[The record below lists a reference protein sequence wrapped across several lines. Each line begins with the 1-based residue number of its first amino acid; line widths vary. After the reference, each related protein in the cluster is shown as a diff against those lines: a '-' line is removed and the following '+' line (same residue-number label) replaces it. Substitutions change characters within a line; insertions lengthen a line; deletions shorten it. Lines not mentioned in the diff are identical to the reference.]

1 MMNRYTGEP
10 LFIDPKV
17 DQYGSHMVMR
27 NVSRPDR
34 TSFITIDTR
43 FGDDYTS
50 NNIIS
55 LPNCICDVKSIRVVS
70 AEIPMSYYNISAALG
85 NNCFTITNTA
95 NVVYIII
102 IPDGNYATTA
112 ALSTA
117 LGTALTTAGLLGI
130 SYTVISGQSQFTAIS
145 DAYTLAF
152 DVDSTGATDKYNFKD
167 KLGWLLGLRTQS
179 SAILSGA
186 TFIAPA
192 LVNISPIKYLYIAVD
207 DFSSA
212 ARAAMLGAV
221 SRALIDRRILGRVA
235 VNTDEFP
242 FGSVLFAHAARGSLI
257 TDKREY
263 MGKTDLQRFCVQLV
277 SPCGKAINLNGLDFS
292 FVLEIEHA

>member
-1 MMNRYTGEP
+1 MNRYTGEP
-10 LFIDPKV
+10 LFVDPKV

-34 TSFITIDTR
+34 TSFVTIDTR

-50 NNIIS
+50 DNIIS
-55 LPNCICDVKSIRVVS
+55 LPNRICDVKSIRIVS

-85 NNCFTITNTA
+85 NNCFTITNST

-117 LGTALTTAGLLGI
+117 LNTALTSAGLSGI
-130 SYTVISGQSQFTAIS
+130 VHTVISGCSHFAVLSGT
-145 DAYTLAF
+145 YTLAF
-152 DVDSTGATDKYNFKD
+152 DVDSVGATDKYNFKD
-167 KLGWLLGLRTQS
+167 KLGWILGIRTQS
-179 SAILSGA
+179 IAISLGTTYS
-186 TFIAPA
+186 TYA
-192 LVNISPIKYLYIAVD
+192 LINISPFNYLYIAVD

-212 ARAAMLGAV
+212 ARGAMSGTV

-235 VNTDEFP
+235 VNTAKFV
-242 FGSVLFAHAARGSLI
+242 FGSVLFAHSARGSLI
-257 TDKREY
+257 TDRREY
-263 MGKTDLQRFCVQLV
+263 MGKTDLQRFCVQIV
-277 SPCGKAINLNGLDFS
+277 SPCGKEINLNGLDFS